1 MIFHRLWAVSK
12 IKSLVFTSH
21 YIKLIQFQEARY
33 RVILL
38 WIALHWTQKA
48 PLQVFWYKQEIC
60 GGSAHIHTQHA
71 FKRLTWSTSAYLEGQ
86 RSRRIPHFPPRQR
99 YHICY
104 PCHPCSDH
112 RRPNSSADT
121 LRLAKGRS
129 GFLYKI
135 RSSHQYILY
144 INI

>member
-1 MIFHRLWAVSK
+1 MIFHWLRAVSK

-21 YIKLIQFQEARY
+21 YNKLIQFQEARY

-48 PLQVFWYKQEIC
+48 PLQVFCYTGDLWRVSTHTHTARLKQ
-60 GGSAHIHTQHA
+60 Q
-71 FKRLTWSTSAYLEGQ
+71 TWSTSTYLEGQ

-144 INI
+144 RNK